1 MRSLAAPLLLFLVAT
16 LASGCLSDGKDSSD
30 DVLGDDR
37 ESYRDGVAF
46 FQQDY
51 TVSTAQPATFP
62 VDVEDGARTII
73 LEIQMDSGVM
83 PNLHVELSGCGEV
96 DPPSSGGWQSYPL
109 CERPAGGRQA
119 LTLTVQGAVVGSGTG
134 RVLLRADLP
143 S

>member
-1 MRSLAAPLLLFLVAT
+1 MRPLAVLLLTAI
-16 LASGCLSDGKDSSD
+16 LASGCLSADDGEGSDARGDSE
-30 DVLGDDR
+30 G
-37 ESYRDGVAF
+37 YRDDVAF
-46 FQQDY
+46 FQEDY

-62 VDVEDGARTII
+62 VDVEDGARTVT

-109 CERPAGGRQA
+109 CEQPSGGRQS
-119 LTLTVQGAVVGSGTG
+119 LTLTVQGAIVGSGTG